1 MWDVRTVTVY
11 TITVFNISKIQN
23 SKEPPSIE
31 SVAYQNLRLIRPF
44 PQCHLPSVAVTF
56 HLIAT
61 PLGLAMGIRRRP

>member
-61 PLGLAMGIRRRP
+61 PMGLAMGIRRRP